1 MPTDCEPWPG
11 NRNTIEKEALV
22 IFRRSKVSRFQ
33 SFKVSKKYAISDFR
47 TLKAL
52 NVETLKL

>member
-1 MPTDCEPWPG
+1 MPTDCDPWPG
-11 NRNTIEKEALV
+11 NRNTIEEEVLV

-33 SFKVSKKYAISDFR
+33 RNMPSAIFR